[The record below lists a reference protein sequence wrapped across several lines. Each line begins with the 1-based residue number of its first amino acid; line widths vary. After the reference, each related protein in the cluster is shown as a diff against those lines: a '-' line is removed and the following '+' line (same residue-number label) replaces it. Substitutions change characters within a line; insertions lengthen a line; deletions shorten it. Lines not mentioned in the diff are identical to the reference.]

1 MESSENEDERLSAAF
16 RAAVQDAPEAGFDHA
31 DVLAGSRR
39 LARRRRTLVVGGVA
53 AAAILLAGGVTT
65 GVVLTR
71 DEGTATS
78 AAAPEAAPP
87 APQAP
92 VPEQAG
98 PGSAADAAA
107 PRAASAPPG
116 TPLGPATADCVDPQD
131 PQLRALV
138 DAALPELAAA
148 TPAPTPMICR
158 PGGGR
163 EVNLEVTDGSRT
175 GLFTVV
181 YTPPGEPPAQTATA
195 VGWVTAEAPTASGG
209 TVVVTSRGAADSGG
223 VPFADRVR
231 SLADALGPR
240 L

>member
-1 MESSENEDERLSAAF
+1 MENEDDRLAAAF

-39 LARRRRTLVVGGVA
+39 VARRRRVLVAGGVA

-71 DEGTATS
+71 DEAAVTS
-78 AAAPEAAPP
+78 AAAPAPEAA
-87 APQAP
+87 A
-92 VPEQAG
+92 PEQAG
-98 PGSAADAAA
+98 PGAADAAA
-107 PRAASAPPG
+107 PRAAVPAPSAPSGAPS
-116 TPLGPATADCVDPQD
+116 GPTSGDCVDPQD

-138 DAALPELAAA
+138 DAALPELAGA
-148 TPAPTPMICR
+148 TPAPTTMACR

-163 EVNLEVTDGSRT
+163 EVNLEVTDGPRS
-175 GLFTVV
+175 GLLTVV

-195 VGWVTAEAPTASGG
+195 VGWVSAEVPTASGG

-231 SLADALGPR
+231 PLAEALGPR

>member
-1 MESSENEDERLSAAF
+1 MENDDDQLAAAF

-39 LARRRRTLVVGGVA
+39 VARRRRMLVTGGVA

-65 GVVLTR
+65 GVVPTR
-71 DEGTATS
+71 DEGAVTS
-78 AAAPEAAPP
+78 AAAPAPEAA
-87 APQAP
+87 APD
-92 VPEQAG
+92 QAG
-98 PGSAADAAA
+98 PGAADAAA
-107 PRAASAPPG
+107 PRAAVPAPSG
-116 TPLGPATADCVDPQD
+116 APLGPASGDCVDPQD

-138 DAALPELAAA
+138 DAALPELAGA
-148 TPAPTPMICR
+148 TPAPTTMICR

-163 EVNLEVTDGSRT
+163 EVNLEVTDGPRT

-195 VGWVTAEAPTASGG
+195 VGWVSAEVPTASGG

-231 SLADALGPR
+231 PLAEVLGPR